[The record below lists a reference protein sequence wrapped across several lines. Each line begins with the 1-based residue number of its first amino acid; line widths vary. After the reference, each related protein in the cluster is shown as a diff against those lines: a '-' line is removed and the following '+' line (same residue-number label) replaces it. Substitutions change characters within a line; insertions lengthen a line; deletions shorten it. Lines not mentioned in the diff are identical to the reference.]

1 MTRSDR
7 GGVRRLRAAQAVLE
21 RRTTVSAQSN
31 VPYRLYLGVMLSLT
45 VAAPLLRVLVLGAA
59 EAMRQPAGPG
69 LGAFGVVDS
78 VGVSAAGL
86 TLLTALAVLAGSH
99 GGPARAGL
107 AELDLLFPAPIS
119 RARLF
124 AAPLGRGYL
133 AGTAVGALVGG
144 VLAMARAITGTLTL
158 ELGAALVLA
167 GGSLGVLVVG
177 AMLLGQLGRGVRAW
191 VSMSLAG
198 LAAVQLWVGGLF
210 DPWSVAVRLV
220 ITDPVWGAE
229 SLGARSYALLVG
241 GAAAPLAF
249 ATVPVI
255 AALVVGLL
263 APMIAA
269 RLRRDVLREQ
279 AARWDTV
286 IVLAGSGDPNAAL
299 AKLGA
304 PVRLGRRLRLRAGR
318 GSLWVSVA
326 RRDLLGIVRS
336 PARSLAAFLGMLGA
350 GVLWGAA
357 LALGGAGGSSVVA
370 SSPGRAS
377 LLGGAA
383 LLLGVFAI
391 IPWCRG
397 IATTAFGSGA
407 PPLFP
412 VSASGML
419 ARHAVAPG
427 LLATGALACG
437 MFVWSAVTVGSVS
450 QASLDAEPWS
460 IVSAILSVGGV
471 AAVTVLL
478 RILAA
483 LKGSIPIRL
492 LAPVPTAAGDMAGV
506 SVALWMLDGPVVAGL
521 VGAVLGLIWRLAVV
535 PGGSVSGQ
543 IIAAVGS
550 ALLVGSL
557 LLWVRARLRPE
568 R

>member
-7 GGVRRLRAAQAVLE
+7 ADVRRLRAARAVLR
-21 RRTTVSAQSN
+21 RRTTVSAQRD

-59 EAMRQPAGPG
+59 EAMRQPAVPG
-69 LGAFGVVDS
+69 DGDVV
-78 VGVSAAGL
+78 AAGL
-86 TLLTALAVLAGSH
+86 TLLTALAVLAGAH

-107 AELDLLFPAPIS
+107 AELDLLFPAAIS

-124 AAPLGRGYL
+124 AVPLGRGLL
-133 AGTAVGALVGG
+133 AGAVVGVLAGG
-144 VLAMARAITGTLTL
+144 VLAVARAITGTLNP

-167 GGSLGVLVVG
+167 GASLGVLIVG
-177 AMLLGQLGRGVRAW
+177 AMLLGQLGRGVRAS
-191 VSMSLAG
+191 VAVALVG
-198 LAAVQLWVGGLF
+198 LAAVQLWAGGLF
-210 DPWSVAVRLV
+210 DPWSCVARLV
-220 ITDPVWGAE
+220 GTDPVWGAE
-229 SLGARSYALLVG
+229 PLGGRDYALLVG
-241 GAAAPLAF
+241 GATSPLAF
-249 ATVPVI
+249 VAVPVI
-255 AALVVGLL
+255 SALALGLL
-263 APMIAA
+263 APTIAA

-286 IVLAGSGDPNAAL
+286 IVLAGSGDPHAAL
-299 AKLGA
+299 AKLGS
-304 PVRLGRRLRLRAGR
+304 PVRLGRRLRLRTR
-318 GSLWVSVA
+318 RSSLWVSVA
-326 RRDLLGIVRS
+326 RRDVLGVVRS
-336 PARSLAAFLGMLGA
+336 PGRSLAALLGVLGA
-350 GVLWGAA
+350 GVLWAAA
-357 LALGGAGGSSVVA
+357 LGLNDASSSGATV
-370 SSPGRAS
+370 SPGRAA

-419 ARHAVAPG
+419 ARHAVVPS
-427 LLATGALACG
+427 LLTTGALACG
-437 MFVWSAVTVGSVS
+437 MSVWSAMTVGSAS
-450 QASLDAEPWS
+450 QASLGAEPWS

-478 RILAA
+478 RILAD

-506 SVALWMLDGPVVAGL
+506 SVALWMFDGPVVAGL
-521 VGAVLGLIWRLAVV
+521 AGAALGLIWRLSVG
-535 PGGSVSGQ
+535 PGGGVSGQ
-543 IIAAVGS
+543 TIAVVGS